1 MASEKIINKRLTM
14 VDSQLAKRGIFDK
27 NVLNAIKTVPRH
39 EFISFQ
45 YSSMAY
51 IDGPLP
57 IGQGQTISQPY
68 IIGYM
73 TEALKVKPHHTVLE
87 IGTGCGYQT
96 AVLSLLV
103 KKVISLEINNS
114 LAVTSEKRLSRLG
127 YKNVEVHQTN
137 GNSGWEEHAPY
148 PRIMVTA
155 CPKKI
160 PSDLINQLE
169 NTGIMIIPVGEEK
182 EKQALMMVTKD
193 KEGKVKIKPTL
204 PVRFVPML

>member
-27 NVLNAIKTVPRH
+27 NVLNALKTVPRH

-51 IDGPLP
+51 MDGPLP

-103 KKVISLEINNS
+103 KKVISLEINNF

-127 YKNVEVHQTN
+127 YENVEVHQTN

>member
-1 MASEKIINKRLTM
+1 
-14 VDSQLAKRGIFDK
+14 
-27 NVLNAIKTVPRH
+27 
-39 EFISFQ
+39 
-45 YSSMAY
+45 MAY

-127 YKNVEVHQTN
+127 YENVEVHQTN

>member
-14 VDSQLAKRGIFDK
+14 VDSQLAKRGISDK
-27 NVLNAIKTVPRH
+27 NVLNALKTVPRH
-39 EFISFQ
+39 EFISFR

-51 IDGPLP
+51 MDGPLP

-103 KKVISLEINNS
+103 KKVISLDINNF
-114 LAVTSEKRLSRLG
+114 LAVTSKKRLSRLG
-127 YKNVEVHQTN
+127 YENVEVHQTN

>member
-27 NVLNAIKTVPRH
+27 NVLNALKTVPRH

-51 IDGPLP
+51 MDGPLP

-103 KKVISLEINNS
+103 KKVISFEINNS
-114 LAVTSEKRLSRLG
+114 LAVTSEKRLSRMG
-127 YKNVEVHQTN
+127 YENVEVHQTN

-193 KEGKVKIKPTL
+193 NEGKVKIKPTL

>member
-27 NVLNAIKTVPRH
+27 NVLNALKTVPRH
-39 EFISFQ
+39 EFISFR

-51 IDGPLP
+51 MDGPLP

-103 KKVISLEINNS
+103 KKVISLEINNF

-127 YKNVEVHQTN
+127 YENVEVHQTN

>member
-1 MASEKIINKRLTM
+1 MSSEKITNKRLTM
-14 VDSQLAKRGIFDK
+14 VESQLVKRGISDN

-39 EFISFQ
+39 EFVSFQ
-45 YSSMAY
+45 FSSMAY

-73 TEALKVKPHHTVLE
+73 TEILKVKPHHTVLE

-96 AVLSLLV
+96 AVLSLLA
-103 KKVISLEINNS
+103 KKVISLEINKS

-127 YKNVEVHQTN
+127 YENVEIHQAD
-137 GNSGWEEHAPY
+137 GNNGWEEHAPY

-160 PSDLINQLE
+160 PSGFINQLE
-169 NTGIMIIPVGEEK
+169 NGGIMVIPVGEKK
-182 EKQALMMVTKD
+182 ENQVLMMVTKD
-193 KEGKVKIKPTL
+193 MEGNVKINSTL

>member
-27 NVLNAIKTVPRH
+27 KVLNAIKTVPRH

-51 IDGPLP
+51 MDGPLP

-127 YKNVEVHQTN
+127 YENVEVHQTN

-182 EKQALMMVTKD
+182 ENQVLMMVTKD
-193 KEGKVKIKPTL
+193 REGKVKIKPTL

>member
-14 VDSQLAKRGIFDK
+14 VDSQLAKRGISDK
-27 NVLNAIKTVPRH
+27 NVLNALKTVPRH
-39 EFISFQ
+39 EFISFR

-51 IDGPLP
+51 MDGPLP

-127 YKNVEVHQTN
+127 YENVEVHQTN

>member
-14 VDSQLAKRGIFDK
+14 VDSQLAKRGISDK
-27 NVLNAIKTVPRH
+27 NVLNALKTVPRH
-39 EFISFQ
+39 EFISFR

-51 IDGPLP
+51 MDGPLP

-127 YKNVEVHQTN
+127 YENVEVHQTN

-182 EKQALMMVTKD
+182 EKQVLMMVTKD

>member
-51 IDGPLP
+51 MDGPLP

-103 KKVISLEINNS
+103 KKVISLEINNF

-127 YKNVEVHQTN
+127 YENVEVHQTN

>member
-1 MASEKIINKRLTM
+1 MASEKLTNKRLTM
-14 VDSQLAKRGIFDK
+14 VDSQLEKRGVFDK

-39 EFISFQ
+39 EFVSFQ

-73 TEALKVKPHHTVLE
+73 TEVLKVKLHHTVLE

-96 AVLSLLV
+96 AVLSLLS
-103 KKVISLEINNS
+103 KKVITLEINKS

-127 YKNVEVHQTN
+127 YENVEIHQAD

-155 CPKKI
+155 CPKRI
-160 PSDLINQLE
+160 PSNLINQLE
-169 NTGIMIIPVGEEK
+169 NGGIMVIPVGEKK
-182 EKQALMMVTKD
+182 ENQVLMMVTKD
-193 KEGKVKIKPTL
+193 IEGNVKTNPTL
-204 PVRFVPML
+204 SVRFVPML

>member
-39 EFISFQ
+39 EFISFR

-51 IDGPLP
+51 MDGPLP

-127 YKNVEVHQTN
+127 YENVEVHQTN

-182 EKQALMMVTKD
+182 EKQVLMMVTKD

>member
-14 VDSQLAKRGIFDK
+14 VDSQLAKRGISDK
-27 NVLNAIKTVPRH
+27 NVLNALKTVPRH
-39 EFISFQ
+39 EFISFR

-51 IDGPLP
+51 MDGPLP

-103 KKVISLEINNS
+103 KKVISLEINNF

-127 YKNVEVHQTN
+127 YENVEVHQTN

>member
-27 NVLNAIKTVPRH
+27 NVLNALKTVPRH
-39 EFISFQ
+39 EFISFR

-51 IDGPLP
+51 MDGPLP

-127 YKNVEVHQTN
+127 YENVEVHQTN

-182 EKQALMMVTKD
+182 EKQVLMMVTKD